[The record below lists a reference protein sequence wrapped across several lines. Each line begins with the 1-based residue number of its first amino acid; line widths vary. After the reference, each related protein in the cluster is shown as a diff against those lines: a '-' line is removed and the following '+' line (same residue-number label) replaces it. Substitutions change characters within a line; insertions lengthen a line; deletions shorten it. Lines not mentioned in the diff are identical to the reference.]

1 MMFSTVAS
9 SLVSLAQRARDNFPD
24 HEPFAELCAKVE
36 SMDADELREAMEN
49 TLLPISSQLQK
60 KNLQYFIDDP
70 TFAHLELGKVD
81 FASKPDALE
90 EIWTVLSHSLLLQ
103 STLSLLPPN
112 MLEVAQGMATQLSG
126 AMTGEGNIDQDVM
139 GNILKQA
146 MQAAGVY
153 KQPIAQMDESTAR
166 TKLKAARRNLI

>member
-1 MMFSTVAS
+1 MFSTVTNG
-9 SLVSLAQRARDNFPD
+9 LVSLARRARDNFPE
-24 HEPFAELCAKVE
+24 HKPFADLCAKVE
-36 SMDADELREAMEN
+36 SMEEDELREAMEN
-49 TLLPISSQLQK
+49 TLLPLSSQLQK

-70 TFAHLELGKVD
+70 TFASLELGDVD
-81 FASKPDALE
+81 FASKPEALE

-112 MLEVAQGMATQLSG
+112 MLEVAQGMASQLSG
-126 AMTGEGNIDQDVM
+126 AMTGDGGIDQNVM
-139 GNILKQA
+139 GNILQQA

-166 TKLKAARRNLI
+166 DKLKAARRNLI